1 VLFGGLIT
9 IPFWGYLNT
18 PVALMEVMISDLPH
32 VMYHPPKGGTKEEE
46 ENRLIVM
53 RHQQELIKKGGL
65 SAVGVNL
72 NFSKKVINGNE
83 LIERLSKK

>member
-1 VLFGGLIT
+1 MLFGGLLT

-53 RHQQELIKKGGL
+53 RHQHELIKKGGL